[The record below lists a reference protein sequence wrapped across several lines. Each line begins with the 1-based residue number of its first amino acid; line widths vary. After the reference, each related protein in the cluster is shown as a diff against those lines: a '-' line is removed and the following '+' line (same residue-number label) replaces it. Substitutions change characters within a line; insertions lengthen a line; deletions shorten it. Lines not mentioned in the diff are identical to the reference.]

1 MFTTQH
7 KYSSEIK
14 GMYDDV
20 MKLAVLSTR
29 PHGTHR
35 IILSFFTASLSIML
49 SFMKNDFLLRN
60 LTRWFKVMP
69 GIFKK
74 ATINYNKSGS
84 KRPGGLGSTQLIQKF
99 AQLA

>member
-1 MFTTQH
+1 
-7 KYSSEIK
+7 
-14 GMYDDV
+14 MYDDV

-35 IILSFFTASLSIML
+35 IFHSIFTSSLSY
-49 SFMKNDFLLRN
+49 MKNCFLSRG
-60 LTRWFKVMP
+60 LTMWFKVMP
-69 GIFKK
+69 SILKK
-74 ATINYNKSGS
+74 STINYNKSGS